1 MRLKI
6 TQTGICPIIKYGCIV
21 LVILKFVFVRI
32 NSRPALQANTTQ
44 NNKVETLPP
53 NEVVSLKTVGTSR
66 SFDMDEEYQKFKTTP
81 DRPFPAPINISLAE
95 INLFHNFHQ
104 KREYPI
110 TRVGG

>member
-53 NEVVSLKTVGTSR
+53 NEVVRLKTVRTSR
-66 SFDMDEEYQKFKTTP
+66 SFDMDEEYQKFETTP